1 MDIRNDC
8 MKRPLKI
15 PRSALLSKI
24 SPQIHLHAAQ
34 RLHQRT
40 ELLSLFV
47 LSLFRRSLGSFSLF
61 AQPFPFLFPLLLL
74 FRLFLSQHSTAH
86 LLFATRFPA
95 PQFSAVSMQ
104 NLDLK
109 HPHHALFWTVHLPA
123 QALAVSSAGQS
134 QFSSSAQ
141 QSPSRNADKARP
153 NRAYH
158 HPPPTDT
165 YIEGS

>member
-15 PRSALLSKI
+15 PRPALLSKI

-74 FRLFLSQHSTAH
+74 FRLFLSQQLIFFSRLGF
-86 LLFATRFPA
+86 LLL
-95 PQFSAVSMQ
+95 
-104 NLDLK
+104 N
-109 HPHHALFWTVHLPA
+109 
-123 QALAVSSAGQS
+123 
-134 QFSSSAQ
+134 
-141 QSPSRNADKARP
+141 SPLYRCK
-153 NRAYH
+153 
-158 HPPPTDT
+158 
-165 YIEGS
+165 IWI